1 MVLPVMDGGE
11 EVGGGGEAAGCHVQS
26 AAAAGAHGNKMEI
39 TAGSSRSGKKL
50 IAPLQHRDRRRKE
63 APSVFPQSAD
73 LKINIIVIIG
83 CNPVKI
89 LVKLNLKCRHQN
101 RKSNS

>member
-11 EVGGGGEAAGCHVQS
+11 EVGGGGGGEAAGCHVQS

-50 IAPLQHRDRRRKE
+50 IAPLQRRDRRKKT
-63 APSVFPQSAD
+63 APSVFPH
-73 LKINIIVIIG
+73 
-83 CNPVKI
+83 
-89 LVKLNLKCRHQN
+89 LKCRHQN
-101 RKSNS
+101 RKTNS

>member
-11 EVGGGGEAAGCHVQS
+11 EVGGGGGGGGEAAGCHVQS

-39 TAGSSRSGKKL
+39 TAGSSCSGKKL
-50 IAPLQHRDRRRKE
+50 IAWLQCRDRRKKT

-73 LKINIIVIIG
+73 LKINVITVIIIG
-83 CNPVKI
+83 WRGFLCF
-89 LVKLNLKCRHQN
+89 Q
-101 RKSNS
+101 